1 MYHLDKT
8 SLALESVQNEHEVRA
23 VRDNYNKNQK
33 HKTLT
38 VLNIIYNRMKTSVFQ
53 HAVSND

>member
-8 SLALESVQNEHEVRA
+8 SIALESVQNEHEVRA